1 MRNCDGFKVQEKD
14 VEKILDWENKQNDT
28 VEIAFKPSRVI
39 LQDFTLVEFLLI
51 GYSVVVALTDLSIW
65 RYFISPFQWGSSC
78 SGLCCNEGGSERSW
92 RRSS

>member
-1 MRNCDGFKVQEKD
+1 M
-14 VEKILDWENKQNDT
+14 EKIFDNKQNDT
-28 VEIAFKPSRVI
+28 VEIAFRPSRVI

-92 RRSS
+92 RKPS